1 MASRQQAPAGRDRR
15 WGFAP
20 DRGAVPAGGRAGRGL
35 VGARCGM
42 KLRRLTLPGL
52 ATFCFAV
59 AACGAAPEQAR
70 PCGLTVGAFAEGDPA
85 EPRAETIDDGTAVL
99 LARVNGRSRSRVE
112 STIPTTGSDRHTP
125 PRPSPDTDG

>member
-59 AACGAAPEQAR
+59 AACGADPEQAR
-70 PCGLTVGAFAEGDPA
+70 LCGLTVGAFAAGDPA
-85 EPRAETIDDGTAVL
+85 ELRSEPIEDGTGVGSEER
-99 LARVNGRSRSRVE
+99 RVGKGWS
-112 STIPTTGSDRHTP
+112 STG
-125 PRPSPDTDG
+125 